1 MRQTSWAVL
10 MLFLCFAAAPLMATR
25 KALSETMPVTTSSAK
40 ARELYQKGMA
50 DYENL
55 YLERANEEWRAA
67 VKADPNFALAQAWIA
82 FNSRDPR
89 EAGAARAKAKALM
102 SRITPGERLMVKWIT
117 NVQENDFIKGIAA
130 MNDMMAMYP
139 RDKRVLYLAGNWLV
153 FENSWDQAEKIFER
167 ALAIDKDYPAA
178 LNDLGY
184 ACAHNREYDKAFAI
198 MDRYVA
204 VLSKE
209 PNPQDSYAELL
220 RMAGHFDK
228 ALEHYRASL
237 KIDPNFVS
245 SQAGLGDTYA
255 LMGNEPQARSEY
267 EKAIQAAHNEADRLD
282 YSLQEAA
289 TWVRENK
296 FAEATKAYFAVAEKA
311 HAQGLNLQE
320 AQAHRMIGMYEP
332 DPATALKHMQAA
344 DEVLDHAST
353 LAQSERE
360 EERARILRYRVMRAT
375 QSRDQDTADKSL
387 NVLETMANNSRSMVI
402 HSAYHGAAGALL
414 IAREKFADAIP
425 HLEEDLDNPFSL
437 ELLCQAYAKTGAHD
451 QEHETRAKLL
461 GTNVATLEQ
470 ALVVPAARAKSTGIT
485 AEQ

>member
-1 MRQTSWAVL
+1 MRRSYCAVL
-10 MLFLCFAAAPLMATR
+10 MSCLFFAVPSFAASKKPA
-25 KALSETMPVTTSSAK
+25 SETMPVTTSSAK
-40 ARELYQKGMA
+40 ARALYEKAMA

-67 VKADPNFALAQAWIA
+67 VKADPNFALAQVWIA
-82 FNSRDPR
+82 FNSRDPG
-89 EAGAARAKAKALM
+89 EANAARAKAKSLI
-102 SRITPGERLMVKWIT
+102 SKVTPGERLMIKWIT
-117 NVQENDFIKGIAA
+117 NVQENNFISGIAA
-130 MNDMMAMYP
+130 MNDMLAMYSK
-139 RDKRVLYLAGNWLV
+139 DKRVLYLAGNWLV
-153 FENSWDQAEKIFER
+153 FENSWEQAEKIFER

-267 EKAIQAAHNEADRLD
+267 EKAIQAAHNDADRLD

-289 TWVRENK
+289 TWVRENN
-296 FAEATKAYFAVAEKA
+296 FSEATKAYLTVAEKA

-344 DEVLDHAST
+344 DDVLDHAST
-353 LAQSERE
+353 LAQSDRE

-451 QEHETRAKLL
+451 EEHDTRVKLL
-461 GTNVATLEQ
+461 ATNVTTLEQ
-470 ALVVPAARAKSTGIT
+470 ALIVPATRAKSTGIT
-485 AEQ
+485 VEQ

>member
-1 MRQTSWAVL
+1 MRRSYCAVL
-10 MLFLCFAAAPLMATR
+10 MSCLFFAVLSFAASKKPA
-25 KALSETMPVTTSSAK
+25 SETMPVTTSSAK
-40 ARELYQKGMA
+40 ARALYEKAMA

-55 YLERANEEWRAA
+55 YLERANQEWRAA
-67 VKADPNFALAQAWIA
+67 VTADPNFALAQVWIA
-82 FNSRDPR
+82 FNSRDPG
-89 EAGAARAKAKALM
+89 EANAARAKAKSLI
-102 SRITPGERLMVKWIT
+102 SKVTPGERLMIKWIT
-117 NVQENDFIKGIAA
+117 NVQENNFISGIAA
-130 MNDMMAMYP
+130 MNDMLAMYSK
-139 RDKRVLYLAGNWLV
+139 DKRVLYLAGNWLV
-153 FENSWDQAEKIFER
+153 FENSWEQAEKIFER

-289 TWVRENK
+289 TWVRENN
-296 FAEATKAYFAVAEKA
+296 FSEATKAYLTVAEKA

-353 LAQSERE
+353 LAQSDRE

-451 QEHETRAKLL
+451 EEHDTRVKLL
-461 GTNVATLEQ
+461 ATNVTTLEQ
-470 ALVVPAARAKSTGIT
+470 ALIVPATRAKSTGIT
-485 AEQ
+485 VEQ

>member
-1 MRQTSWAVL
+1 
-10 MLFLCFAAAPLMATR
+10 
-25 KALSETMPVTTSSAK
+25 MPVTSSSAK
-40 ARELYQKGMA
+40 ARDLYEKGMA

-55 YLERANEEWRAA
+55 YLERANQEWRAA
-67 VKADPNFALAQAWIA
+67 IKADPNFALAQVWIA
-82 FNSRDPR
+82 FNSRDPA
-89 EAGAARAKAKALM
+89 EASAARAKAKSLI
-102 SRITPGERLMVKWIT
+102 SKVPPGERLMIKWIT
-117 NVQENDFIKGIAA
+117 NVQENNFIVGIAA
-130 MNDMMAMYP
+130 MNDMLAMYP
-139 RDKRVLYLAGNWLV
+139 KDKRVLYLAGNWLV
-153 FENSWDQAEKIFER
+153 FENSWEQAEKIFER

-184 ACAHNREYDKAFAI
+184 AYAHNREFDKAFAI

-204 VLSKE
+204 VLSNE

-245 SQAGLGDTYA
+245 SQAGLADTYA
-255 LMGNEPQARSEY
+255 LMGDEAQARSEY
-267 EKAIQAAHNEADRLD
+267 EKAIQAAPNEADRLD

-289 TWVRENK
+289 TWVREKK
-296 FAEATKAYFAVAEKA
+296 FAEATKSYLLVAEKA
-311 HAQGLNLQE
+311 HAQDLNLQE
-320 AQAHRMIGMYEP
+320 AQAHRMIGMYEA
-332 DPATALKHMQAA
+332 DPAAALKHMQAA

-353 LAQSERE
+353 LAQAERE
-360 EERARILRYRVMRAT
+360 EERARILRYRITRAS
-375 QSRDQDTADKSL
+375 QSGDQGTAEKSL
-387 NVLETMANNSRSMVI
+387 RLLETMANNTRSTVV
-402 HSAYHGAAGALL
+402 HSSFHGASGTLL
-414 IAREKFADAIP
+414 TAREKVAEAIP

-451 QEHETRAKLL
+451 QEHETHAKLL